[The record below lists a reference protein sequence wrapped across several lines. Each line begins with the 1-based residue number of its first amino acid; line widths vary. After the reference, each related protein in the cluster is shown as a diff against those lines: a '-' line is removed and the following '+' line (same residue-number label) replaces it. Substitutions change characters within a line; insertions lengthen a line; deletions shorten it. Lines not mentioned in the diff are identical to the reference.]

1 VNVGDPHVVE
11 LRYRVQ
17 YSDGVAFDTDP
28 LPIEREF
35 DSFRLRV
42 TDESATAEMKT
53 HCATEDEARE
63 VVEAFLRPWEI
74 LEAVQP
80 GATGLRF
87 LFEEAEVIDRDPPPL
102 YAEVSLVPIPQAD
115 VRLIHELR
123 FPKLPEE
130 FAVSPDVEV
139 MWRLYEDYVRG
150 RDRLLPMAYTCLTR
164 LAYSAGGNRQ
174 EAAKKYGISKKVLTK
189 LATLSTSG
197 DEATARKWVPGR
209 SPQALKDQE
218 IDWVESAV
226 RMLILRAGQ
235 YAADPVREWPRI
247 TRAHLPEL

>member
-87 LFEEAEVIDRDPPPL
+87 LFEEAEVIDRDP
-102 YAEVSLVPIPQAD
+102 
-115 VRLIHELR
+115 R
-123 FPKLPEE
+123 
-130 FAVSPDVEV
+130 
-139 MWRLYEDYVRG
+139 
-150 RDRLLPMAYTCLTR
+150 
-164 LAYSAGGNRQ
+164 
-174 EAAKKYGISKKVLTK
+174 
-189 LATLSTSG
+189 LST
-197 DEATARKWVPGR
+197 
-209 SPQALKDQE
+209 
-218 IDWVESAV
+218 
-226 RMLILRAGQ
+226 
-235 YAADPVREWPRI
+235 PR
-247 TRAHLPEL
+247 